1 MTSSL
6 YHSILLV
13 FIVPPTV
20 SPADGSFQ
28 VIANEG
34 DAVSLTFMIS
44 RATPPVQTNNIMW
57 FYSPDFSQTPY
68 NGMTQDIIDMSNR
81 ISGSSFTFSND
92 RLSLA
97 ISNIVQARRVGEDTD
112 EGRYFLVATNPAGGG
127 FSYIDLVLNSQFTTV
142 IHEEMLI
149 VIISFFSV

>member
-57 FYSPDFSQTPY
+57 FYSPDFSQTPC

-92 RLSLA
+92 RFSLA